1 MKPWQPTRYL
11 NLTRWICSHA
21 FITDIRNSSTDLK
34 CCAQAAIGQHWR
46 FIVDEN
52 SDLDKAVADMSAE
65 DRRQFA
71 AVLEMLNGK
80 GKPSQSDLLV
90 KLVIDSKIE
99 LFHQSV
105 DEVFCSVPIDKHVE
119 TWPLRSMGF
128 RRWLAYEFFL
138 DSQESAGVSIHP
150 GCAQCFGRQSTS

>member
-65 DRRQFA
+65 ERRQFA
-71 AVLEMLNGK
+71 AMLEMLNGK
-80 GKPSQSDLLV
+80 GKPSQSDGKPSQSDLLV
-90 KLVIDSKIE
+90 KLAIDSKIE
-99 LFHQSV
+99 LFHQ
-105 DEVFCSVPIDKHVE
+105 
-119 TWPLRSMGF
+119 
-128 RRWLAYEFFL
+128 
-138 DSQESAGVSIHP
+138 
-150 GCAQCFGRQSTS
+150 